1 MCEVKD
7 KVFLYAVFMII
18 SISMVTGCGCGESA
32 DSAKPGGGGGKDVW
46 SVLTEEGRWNELVT
60 LASAEFQKD
69 TAGGYYAEAVYPAA
83 HLAQSY
89 LFMDKY
95 DSSAYYLG
103 YMEKYLSGTADRDG
117 IPSAEMYKSG
127 LIYYNTKAIMAMKT
141 GLDYTSALEYMNK
154 AAGLAEQERDSVQL
168 GNILSNMSM
177 LYCSRGDTAG
187 LPYALKAYILGK
199 SFADD
204 NIQCRNNIHLSE
216 IYFLSEN
223 YVQSLKYALEAVE
236 LCRRSGYKGNA
247 LASYR
252 LCGDIY
258 SAMGDSACADDSYRM
273 AGTYYSQASD
283 SDIIQYLHS
292 YADFLSRRG
301 EYFSAMKMYEDGLAK
316 ADSTGNIEF
325 LSVLL
330 EGLSAVY
337 DSLSLTEK
345 AFDTYKRY
353 HYAEEASFN
362 RQSENRFNNLL
373 RHYEQMAYNEELR
386 EKELEI
392 AEKEKN
398 AVMAIAVA
406 AMAVLTLAYFSHSY
420 LRSRKMYARLAMQY
434 NNYKKKMENMALIE
448 KMRTENAS
456 KTYLKVFQDVEEL
469 MSGRKI
475 YRDKNISVQTV
486 ADMLSSNGTYISKAI
501 NQCSG
506 MSFNNYINS
515 YRIKEIISALSDPSD
530 DRPLKQI
537 ADEAGYGNI
546 ATMYRYFQKETGM
559 SPVRFR
565 EHIRK
570 IL

>member
-1 MCEVKD
+1 
-7 KVFLYAVFMII
+7 
-18 SISMVTGCGCGESA
+18 MVTGCGCGESA

-141 GLDYTSALEYMNK
+141 GLDYTSTLEYMNK

-187 LPYALKAYILGK
+187 LPYALKVYILGK

-258 SAMGDSACADDSYRM
+258 SAMGDSAFADDSYRM

-301 EYFSAMKMYEDGLAK
+301 EYFSAMEMYEEGLAK

-345 AFDTYKRY
+345 KCTKKAGKWDQRGLAGPFFGADTKKTRC
-353 HYAEEASFN
+353 ARGF
-362 RQSENRFNNLL
+362 L
-373 RHYEQMAYNEELR
+373 R
-386 EKELEI
+386 
-392 AEKEKN
+392 
-398 AVMAIAVA
+398 
-406 AMAVLTLAYFSHSY
+406 
-420 LRSRKMYARLAMQY
+420 
-434 NNYKKKMENMALIE
+434 
-448 KMRTENAS
+448 
-456 KTYLKVFQDVEEL
+456 
-469 MSGRKI
+469 
-475 YRDKNISVQTV
+475 
-486 ADMLSSNGTYISKAI
+486 
-501 NQCSG
+501 
-506 MSFNNYINS
+506 
-515 YRIKEIISALSDPSD
+515 
-530 DRPLKQI
+530 
-537 ADEAGYGNI
+537 
-546 ATMYRYFQKETGM
+546 
-559 SPVRFR
+559 
-565 EHIRK
+565 
-570 IL
+570 